1 MRVPTS
7 SYVVCWVFQLLK
19 DALLVFM
26 SLTEVTGVS
35 GKPWGGQK
43 PQTTPLS
50 GSTLEILRNSTEI
63 LTETI
68 LI

>member
-26 SLTEVTGVS
+26 SLTEVTGCKWKAMEWS
-35 GKPWGGQK
+35 E
-43 PQTTPLS
+43 TTNI
-50 GSTLEILRNSTEI
+50 TTVW
-63 LTETI
+63 
-68 LI
+68 